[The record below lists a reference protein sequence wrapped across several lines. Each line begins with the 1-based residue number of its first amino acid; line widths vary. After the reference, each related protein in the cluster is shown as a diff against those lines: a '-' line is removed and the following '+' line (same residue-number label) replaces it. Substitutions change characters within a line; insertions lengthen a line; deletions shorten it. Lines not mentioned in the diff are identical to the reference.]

1 MIFLRQKKFGASADD
16 MVSYA
21 LIPHIQVI
29 GNSECVVDGLK
40 SVVEYTNQRVKFN
53 MGSYYITFVGA
64 DLCINSFSRQGAI
77 VQGNIM
83 SVEFDNYG

>member
-1 MIFLRQKKFGASADD
+1 MRQKKNGGSASN

-21 LIPHIQVI
+21 LTPHIQVI

-53 MGSYYITFVGA
+53 MGSYYITFIGA

-77 VQGNIM
+77 VQGKIM
-83 SVEFDNYG
+83 SMEFDNYG